1 MEDIDFMEEEKNSVR
16 SFAAAVREW
25 VVYFI
30 VVIGISFLIVTFV
43 GQRTIVDGMSMYNT
57 LTDQDNLIVD
67 KISYRFHDPERF
79 DIVVFRYQ
87 NERDTLFIKRIIG
100 LPGET
105 VQISG
110 DDIYIDGELL
120 EEDYGFEPILDEGR
134 AIEPITL
141 GEDEFFVLGDNRND
155 SLDSREA
162 SVGNVDRDWI
172 IGRAWVR
179 ILPFSDFGFVK

>member
-1 MEDIDFMEEEKNSVR
+1 MEEEKISV
-16 SFAAAVREW
+16 SSIAAVVREW
-25 VVYFI
+25 IIYFVI
-30 VVIGISFLIVTFV
+30 VIGISYLIVTFV
-43 GQRTIVDGMSMYNT
+43 GQRTVVDGMSMYNT

-87 NERDTLFIKRIIG
+87 NEKDTLFIKRVIG

-105 VQISG
+105 IQIDG
-110 DDIYIDGELL
+110 DDIFINGQLL
-120 EEDYGFEPILDEGR
+120 EEDYGYEPILDEGR

-141 GEDEFFVLGDNRND
+141 GDNEYFVLGDNRND
-155 SLDSREA
+155 SMDSREEN
-162 SVGNVDRDWI
+162 VGNVNRDWI

-179 ILPFSDFGFVK
+179 IFPFSDFGLVE